1 MSDTV
6 SIKWTIRSKHSTKSL
21 TDMLWEGTFGYTGE
35 IYMRAGQVL
44 DGMLDEITAYMKTNA
59 PWTDRT
65 GRARA
70 ALKAQRNIETGWYET
85 FESRNKTLGIM
96 IGYFNTA
103 DPVFY
108 SWYLE
113 TKNAGKYQIILP
125 TLDKFGQDVFERVR
139 SRLGLR

>member
-21 TDMLWEGTFGYTGE
+21 TDMLFLGTFDYE
-35 IYMRAGQVL
+35 NAIYDRAGQVL
-44 DGMLDEITAYMKTNA
+44 DSMLDEITAYMKANA

-70 ALKAQRNIETGWYET
+70 ALQAKRNSESWFYEGS
-85 FESRNKTLGIM
+85 EGRNNTLGIM
-96 IGYFNTA
+96 IGYFNA
-103 DPVFY
+103 SDPVFY
-108 SWYLE
+108 AWYLE
-113 TKNAGKYQIILP
+113 TKNAGKYQIVLP
-125 TLDKFGQDVFERVR
+125 TLDKFGQDVFNRVR